1 MSGAGET
8 ELQLQRRRYNCHT
21 KFSRYTYIFPQAIY
35 SFLFLASLMVSSL
48 MCVIFKAGFFTFS
61 LHQVIENIHCKR
73 VCGHNNIWKA
83 RMPRKNVC
91 YGFCGV
97 SNFHACR
104 LQAYLTF
111 TRSCHYSVVL
121 LDIFVLSM
129 MYEPLVNVQL
139 QHFL

>member
-1 MSGAGET
+1 V
-8 ELQLQRRRYNCHT
+8 
-21 KFSRYTYIFPQAIY
+21 
-35 SFLFLASLMVSSL
+35 LFIKLV
-48 MCVIFKAGFFTFS
+48 FS
-61 LHQVIENIHCKR
+61 LSHCIKSLKIFTVNVFVATIIFGR
-73 VCGHNNIWKA
+73 HECQE
-83 RMPRKNVC
+83 KNVC

-111 TRSCHYSVVL
+111 TCSCHYSVVL